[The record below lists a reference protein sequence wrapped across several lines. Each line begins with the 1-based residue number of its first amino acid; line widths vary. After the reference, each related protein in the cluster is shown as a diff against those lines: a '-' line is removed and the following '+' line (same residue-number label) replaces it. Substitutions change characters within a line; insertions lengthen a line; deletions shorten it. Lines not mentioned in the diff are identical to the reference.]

1 MVALYCVKVKKKTQ
15 PHLFWKKKNSHTEG
29 YSKHQFIIAIHYSW
43 KQETDTGPAMK
54 LSKCHNRYLKPI
66 CDILSLFL
74 QQEHNLKTNKT
85 FINFK
90 TFLTLQNH
98 WSWRITV
105 YKYIIIQQSIRRKY
119 KHNTTTS
126 FKCRIIFFLSLI
138 SEWHVI
144 WY

>member
-1 MVALYCVKVKKKTQ
+1 MVALYCVKVKKKPSHTSSE
-15 PHLFWKKKNSHTEG
+15 KKNSHTEG
-29 YSKHQFIIAIHYSW
+29 YSNHQFIIAIHYSW

-98 WSWRITV
+98 WRITV
-105 YKYIIIQQSIRRKY
+105 YKYIKIQQSIRRKY

-126 FKCRIIFFLSLI
+126 FKCRIIFFYL
-138 SEWHVI
+138 
-144 WY
+144 WYQNDTLFGTK